1 MSRIFAVLLIFLSV
15 GITSPTW
22 ALEFTA
28 DRITTIDGRTGK
40 DASYSLLFHSMRRSI
55 WSEN

>member
-1 MSRIFAVLLIFLSV
+1 MSRVLAISV
-15 GITSPTW
+15 GANASTW

-28 DRITTIDGRTGK
+28 DRIITIGGRTGK
-40 DASYSLLFHSMRRSI
+40 DASYSLMFHSMRRSR